1 MDSANSGSMQSS
13 SGGDEEYDSSS
24 HPHDKFLV
32 NPQTTTLNRL
42 VNPNPSPFLYS
53 NDSYN
58 NNNILHP
65 FSHSPSTSSL
75 YNNNNIQDFWSTN
88 PQNDQTIQT
97 SYTPSQQQQPSNQS
111 INLDRPLS
119 NSLPQPDH
127 HQSSVAKN
135 PKKRTRASRRA
146 PTTVLTT
153 DTTNFRQMVQEF
165 TGIPAAP
172 FSTATSAFSHRL
184 DLFGA
189 VARGESGSLI
199 YPLRP
204 SAQKVANNIKPSSSN
219 LYNMG
224 DSSLANIT
232 TTSNIVNATT
242 SNSYQQSQQ
251 NVLNMQGNTMLN
263 YQSMLQSQLQ
273 EANTSQESSRNIPI
287 LDDDVEHFRS
297 FNAPNAQLD
306 EGKNGSY

>member
-24 HPHDKFLV
+24 HPHDNYLL
-32 NPQTTTLNRL
+32 NPQTNTLNHL
-42 VNPNPSPFLYS
+42 ANTNPSTFMYP

-75 YNNNNIQDFWSTN
+75 YNTNNNIQDFWSAN

-97 SYTPSQQQQPSNQS
+97 SYTPSQQQQQQPSNLS

-119 NSLPQPDH
+119 NSLPQLDH
-127 HQSSVAKN
+127 HQSSVSKN

-153 DTTNFRQMVQEF
+153 DTSNFRQMVQEF

-172 FSTATSAFSHRL
+172 FSTATSAFSRRL

-189 VARGESGSLI
+189 AARGESLI

-204 SAQKVANNIKPSSSN
+204 SAQKVANIQPSSS
-219 LYNMG
+219 LYNNSM
-224 DSSLANIT
+224 ANIT
-232 TTSNIVNATT
+232 TNSNIVSTT
-242 SNSYQQSQQ
+242 TTPTQSSYQQSQQ

-263 YQSMLQSQLQ
+263 YQSMLQSQHQ
-273 EANTSQESSRNIPI
+273 EANASQENSRNIPVI
-287 LDDDVEHFRS
+287 DDDVEHFRS
-297 FNAPNAQLD
+297 FNAPNVQLD
-306 EGKNGSY
+306 EGDKGSY